1 MATMSWRWFNPRSS
15 CKQEVNYQQNR
26 LGISSHVPFFR
37 KEKSSLTHCSWQV
50 GHLLISLI
58 STTAIYLLYLL
69 ISHLLISH
77 ILISHWLDQ
86 PVCTPMSGKE
96 KWLIMIGVGYL
107 TLITWEPA
115 HIRGEWMPEQ
125 DQASTS
131 REDRQER
138 LRVRPLRVP
147 ATGWDLC
154 KKSCACACS
163 CLFREWMGKVETE
176 AEQIPSLG
184 GGWAVV
190 EYSWLLSSLTM

>member
-1 MATMSWRWFNPRSS
+1 M
-15 CKQEVNYQQNR
+15 NYQQNR

-58 STTAIYLLYLL
+58 STISIYLLYLL

-77 ILISHWLDQ
+77 LLISHWLDQ

-96 KWLIMIGVGYL
+96 KGLIMTGVGYL

-131 REDRQER
+131 KEDRQER

-154 KKSCACACS
+154 KKSCACACACS
-163 CLFREWMGKVETE
+163 CLFRE
-176 AEQIPSLG
+176 
-184 GGWAVV
+184 
-190 EYSWLLSSLTM
+190 